1 MRNLLLVF
9 LFLCLVSCEDSE
21 IVPGEKKANPPT
33 QVPTPPPPST
43 KPQTKLKVIFDTDI
57 AEDVDDVGAMVV
69 LHALADKG
77 ELDILG
83 MMVSMPVE
91 YGAPALDVINT
102 YFKRPNIPI
111 GTLRNSQDAAGA
123 GNLVPYNKALA
134 TSFPNDLKHADN
146 APNAVDLYRELLASQ
161 PDHSVVILTV
171 GPLTNLYHLMKSTG
185 DGHSSLDGMSLI
197 KKKVKHFIMAGGK
210 LPYGSS
216 YNFRLSPDK
225 SEYVINN
232 WPTEHWV
239 IPNELGD
246 NVLTGPEMLTKIS
259 PESPVHVAY
268 SLYKKVHPTWQFRP
282 SWDQMAVY
290 IAARRND
297 PLFKIDSVGS
307 VSASKEFIQWNV
319 QPNKNHIWF
328 QNNSTIEERR
338 QVIEELMIHQ
348 PVN

>member
-9 LFLCLVSCEDSE
+9 LVLCLMSCEDNE
-21 IVPGEKKANPPT
+21 IVPPGETKKT
-33 QVPTPPPPST
+33 PTPVIIKPPETT
-43 KPQTKLKVIFDTDI
+43 KPQTKLRVIFDTDI

-102 YFKRPNIPI
+102 YFKRPDIPI

-134 TSFPNDLKHADN
+134 TTFPNDLKHADN

-161 PDHSVVILTV
+161 PDQSVVIITV
-171 GPLTNLYHLMKSTG
+171 GPLTNLFHLMKSTG
-185 DGHSSLDGMSLI
+185 DRHTSLDGMALI

-210 LPYGSS
+210 LPYGAS
-216 YNFRLSPDK
+216 YNFRLSPEK

-239 IPNELGD
+239 VPNELGD
-246 NVLTGPEMLTKIS
+246 NVLTGPEMLTKI
-259 PESPVHVAY
+259 PAESPIHVAY

-307 VSASKEFIQWNV
+307 VSAKGEYIKWSAE
-319 QPNKNHIWF
+319 PNKNHIWF
-328 QNNSTIEERR
+328 QNNSTIEQRR
-338 QVIEELMIHQ
+338 EVIENLMMHQ
-348 PVN
+348 P